1 LLFLN
6 LFSFQLL
13 MNSTNIAIFILV
25 ILVILFIRGCS
36 ESFEIEPN
44 MIQGGY
50 QGGPPVFEL
59 DGPGYPDGY

>member
-1 LLFLN
+1 
-6 LFSFQLL
+6 